1 MQYFTFCINRSTVAP
16 GLCKDWYSQVH
27 QENRNFSCIY
37 SLYNSITIK
46 KRRSLCQLLSRK
58 VWSTQS
64 LGCMPLVKAQRELS
78 LLYSLLRHSNNCLYS
93 MAKGYKPCSQW
104 APLVK

>member
-27 QENRNFSCIY
+27 QENRNFFCIY

-46 KRRSLCQLLSRK
+46 KKK
-58 VWSTQS
+58 VIVPAT
-64 LGCMPLVKAQRELS
+64 
-78 LLYSLLRHSNNCLYS
+78 
-93 MAKGYKPCSQW
+93 
-104 APLVK
+104 

>member
-46 KRRSLCQLLSRK
+46 KEGHCASYLAGKCGAHRALHVCH
-58 VWSTQS
+58 W
-64 LGCMPLVKAQRELS
+64 
-78 LLYSLLRHSNNCLYS
+78 LRHSENCLYS
-93 MAKGYKPCSQW
+93 TLY
-104 APLVK
+104 